1 MIKSDRY
8 KQIAAEIETK
18 DTFEDLE
25 LMRAA
30 IFAYQKQKGGVGL
43 QVVLEVG
50 ELTKLISDKQ
60 HDINKEE
67 Q

>member
-18 DTFEDLE
+18 NTFEDLE

-67 Q
+67 R

>member
-43 QVVLEVG
+43 QAVLEAG

-60 HDINKEE
+60 HNINKEE